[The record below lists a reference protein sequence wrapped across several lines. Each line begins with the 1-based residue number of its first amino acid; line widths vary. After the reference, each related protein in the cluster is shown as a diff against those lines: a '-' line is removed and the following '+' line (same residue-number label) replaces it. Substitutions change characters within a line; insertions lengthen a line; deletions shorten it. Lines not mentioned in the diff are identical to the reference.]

1 MLNTGGWL
9 SAGLWVL
16 SLCNSLFSSTVSDIY
31 GSLGLPRLSAL
42 SFPLQDLYTLAPPPC
57 VEIWGSELG
66 QSEGSLCHFP
76 FSQWSL
82 SFATWYPISL
92 KLFFHI
98 FAYFAFGRGVV
109 LSKKVNLV
117 LVTLTWMEMEVCW
130 FFFFFHL
137 ATDFIVWIFAT
148 VFLYT
153 NFNFL
158 QNSIFHIATSFSILC
173 HISIRNYFPKSQSA
187 WLCVVVI
194 QSLSCV
200 RPFVTPWTV
209 ARQAPLSMGFPKQEY
224 WSGFPFPSPYAL
236 SFDDP
241 KFIKI
246 VLYCMIC
253 LRKFS
258 LPQRS

>member
-1 MLNTGGWL
+1 MTLCRSLG
-9 SAGLWVL
+9 SL
-16 SLCNSLFSSTVSDIY
+16 SLHLSLLQYWVRHLWQPWSPQTLSSIFSTPRSLHLSSSSLRRNLRQWAGTIRGFTLSFSLFSVVTVLCYLISSIFKVV
-31 GSLGLPRLSAL
+31 LS
-42 SFPLQDLYTLAPPPC
+42 YIC
-57 VEIWGSELG
+57 
-66 QSEGSLCHFP
+66 
-76 FSQWSL
+76 
-82 SFATWYPISL
+82 
-92 KLFFHI
+92 I
-98 FAYFAFGRGVV
+98 FCFWRGVV

-117 LVTLTWMEMEVCW
+117 LVTLTWMEMEVCGLS
-130 FFFFFHL
+130 FFFFHL

-200 RPFVTPWTV
+200 RLFVTPWTV

-246 VLYCMIC
+246 VLYCMSC